1 MTAGVEDGVWAAV
14 DGSGGGDGGSAGEVV
29 FLLQGSVNCPS
40 CVFSP
45 TVLPETAGPT
55 LHWCNYKEG
64 LWQINEIPFKW
75 ESPASILINSRS
87 IPPFCPNLDQ
97 IKARLLDGEHYSTV
111 ISTALSTGCLYLF
124 TLFFLSGYSIL
135 SALLSL
141 AHTCWSLPLSFSV
154 CRHIT
159 PLSNVEKW
167 QVLECNLSWQLT
179 SKLSVNSKEELKVV
193 IKEAL
198 HG

>member
-124 TLFFLSGYSIL
+124 TVFPVWLQYIVCTAKLSTHLLVSPSLFLSMSPHYPSIKRGKVTGAWMQSELATHIKAL
-135 SALLSL
+135 SK
-141 AHTCWSLPLSFSV
+141 F
-154 CRHIT
+154 
-159 PLSNVEKW
+159 
-167 QVLECNLSWQLT
+167 
-179 SKLSVNSKEELKVV
+179 
-193 IKEAL
+193 
-198 HG
+198 